1 MCVLLLIKFNRYF
14 YSIHYFNKSTII
26 PYIHIG
32 ITGNILEIKLFF
44 DSDEHYSGFMVK
56 RVIVS
61 GSPNIS
67 TEQIEVKNKQ
77 VFVCKFDEGWCSE

>member
-1 MCVLLLIKFNRYF
+1 M
-14 YSIHYFNKSTII
+14 
-26 PYIHIG
+26 
-32 ITGNILEIKLFF
+32 NILEIKLYF
-44 DSDEHYSGFMVK
+44 DSDERYSGFMVK

-77 VFVCKFDEGWCSE
+77 VFVCKFDEGQYNG

>member
-1 MCVLLLIKFNRYF
+1 MIIIVYLSGEYF
-14 YSIHYFNKSTII
+14 RD
-26 PYIHIG
+26 
-32 ITGNILEIKLFF
+32 IKLYF

-67 TEQIEVKNKQ
+67 TKQIEVKNKQ
-77 VFVCKFDEGWCSE
+77 VFVCKFDEGQYNG